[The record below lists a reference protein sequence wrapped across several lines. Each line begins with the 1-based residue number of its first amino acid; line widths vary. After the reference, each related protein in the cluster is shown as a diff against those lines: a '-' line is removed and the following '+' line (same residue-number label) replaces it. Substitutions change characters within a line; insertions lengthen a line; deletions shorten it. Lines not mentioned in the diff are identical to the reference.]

1 MILNLNDLIKFALE
15 SITNYFGTLF
25 MLGIIGTFTAAIIVH
40 IAEKLGS
47 VIITSI
53 MVMKN
58 KNLTENSKID
68 DDKD

>member
-25 MLGIIGTFTAAIIVH
+25 ILGMIGMFTAAIMVY
-40 IAEKLGS
+40 IAEKLGG

-53 MVMKN
+53 MVAKN
-58 KNLTENSKID
+58 KTAIENSKID
-68 DDKD
+68 DNNE